1 MAEQLDCRQTGE
13 PLGRRRFLRLPL
25 FLPVIGHLP
34 QSGEGQVRGITR
46 NVGSGGM
53 MAEFPVGAVPGS
65 EIRTVLHTQR
75 GPVELAG
82 MVVWTSATGD
92 RVRHG
97 VAFQEPKDLDF
108 AVDLFLSE
116 RR

>member
-1 MAEQLDCRQTGE
+1 MAEQLDCRQTSE
-13 PLGRRRFLRLPL
+13 PLGRRRFLRLPV
-25 FLPVIGHLP
+25 FLPVIGHMP
-34 QSGEGQVRGITR
+34 QSGESQVRGITR

-53 MAEFPVGAVPGS
+53 MVEFPVGVVPGS

-75 GPVELAG
+75 GPVDLAG
-82 MVVWTSATGD
+82 RVVWTSATGD
-92 RVRHG
+92 RVRYG
-97 VAFQEPKDLDF
+97 VAFQEPKDQDF